1 MAGID
6 ISCLLKAELPG
17 LLSVA
22 PGDRLEEVAYVVAE
36 VDAAQ
41 DPADEDVGY
50 AVEDRHA
57 FRAVVPRPLGELV
70 DLVARLASE
79 QLGQVPRVG
88 GYLMDGQH
96 RRTLGDSERAVLDRQ
111 ADEEAGRMDRTL
123 GCESHEAA
131 VALFT
136 GDGRDDEHRVLELAD
151 EGLELFVLV
160 GHQAAR
166 NDAGGGP

>member
-6 ISCLLKAELPG
+6 ISCLLEAELPG

-70 DLVARLASE
+70 DLVPRLASE
-79 QLGQVPRVG
+79 ELGRVPDRHRQAYERRVPAEVVADEQQRVAQLQV
-88 GYLMDGQH
+88 LH
-96 RRTLGDSERAVLDRQ
+96 RRGSSAHVRVADDGVPDDAYFPARPPGPLGEVGFLAVG
-111 ADEEAGRMDRTL
+111 E
-123 GCESHEAA
+123 
-131 VALFT
+131 VALVEQP
-136 GDGRDDEHRVLELAD
+136 DIEQAPPVRDY
-151 EGLELFVLV
+151 
-160 GHQAAR
+160 
-166 NDAGGGP
+166 